1 MEARGPE
8 QNARLTAITGA
19 VLLVLLAI
27 EGITLLSL
35 RSLISWHIFVGVL
48 VIPVVGL
55 KVASTG
61 YRFARYYTRRPEY
74 VRAGPPHPLL
84 RMLGPVVI
92 LTTGALLATGLA
104 LVAVGPQGGILLFL
118 HQASFAV
125 WLVALGAHV
134 LGHLPR
140 LLPLLRGN
148 LLGRD
153 RLSGRTARL
162 ALVAAAVAAGVAA
175 ALLVI
180 PYDTSWLHWLRVE
193 R

>member
-1 MEARGPE
+1 
-8 QNARLTAITGA
+8 
-19 VLLVLLAI
+19 
-27 EGITLLSL
+27 
-35 RSLISWHIFVGVL
+35 
-48 VIPVVGL
+48 
-55 KVASTG
+55 
-61 YRFARYYTRRPEY
+61 
-74 VRAGPPHPLL
+74 
-84 RMLGPVVI
+84 MLGPVVI

-104 LVAVGPQGGILLFL
+104 LVAVGPQGGIVLFL

-140 LLPLLRGN
+140 LLPLLRGD
-148 LLGRD
+148 LLRRD
-153 RLSGRTARL
+153 RLGGRAARF
-162 ALVAAAVAAGVAA
+162 ALVTAAVAAGVVA